1 DEAEIHVY
9 ATENTHDVKTWDMV
23 AYKQAGLDQL
33 RTAGYDQKGIEFADD
48 EDPMRDYDSISGDA
62 AGNALIGERRDLE
75 QQLKKMRKSA
85 ARHSQSIEA
94 ARVRSERLRYAA
106 GAHRERAATLR
117 NLKSQW
123 SDTRGEKFTMHVDG
137 ETFTD
142 RAKANTKIAEGRC
155 KACSDRAFQ
164 LRQQHKAKT

>member
-1 DEAEIHVY
+1 
-9 ATENTHDVKTWDMV
+9 
-23 AYKQAGLDQL
+23 
-33 RTAGYDQKGIEFADD
+33 
-48 EDPMRDYDSISGDA
+48 
-62 AGNALIGERRDLE
+62 
-75 QQLKKMRKSA
+75 KSA

-123 SDTRGEKFTMHVDG
+123 SDTRGEKFTMQVDG

-142 RAKANTKIAEGRC
+142 RAKANTKIAEGLS
-155 KACSDRAFQ
+155 KAFSGAGFPIG
-164 LRQQHKAKT
+164 QQNAAKSYELPELHIGGFKAIPHQYRDNARKKWIEYRFDETNAPSYQVPNLPIPPVVFGEKDDLKG